1 MIKVLGGKTPRIHP
15 TVFVSEMAYIIG
27 DVEIEEN
34 SSVWPGT
41 VIRADAGFIRI
52 GKNTCIQDNSTIHGD
67 ADVEIG
73 DNVVIGHKVLC
84 HARLVGNSSLL
95 GSGCT
100 VNDGVEIGDGSLIA
114 SGAVLMENVVIPQV
128 LSVLNRGRNWT
139 SSEFAAARGDTKGLT
154 KTRMAKDLII
164 KSEIAPELL
173 LKILPLI
180 PDNL

>member
-1 MIKVLGGKTPRIHP
+1 MIKGLGGKTPRIHP
-15 TVFVSEMAYIIG
+15 TVFVSETAYIIG

-114 SGAVLMENVVIPQV
+114 SGAVLMENVVIPPKSLV
-128 LSVLNRGRNWT
+128 VGIPGKVRGHVKQRHTNLIEAT
-139 SSEFAAARGDTKGLT
+139 GLHYVAKGY
-154 KTRMAKDLII
+154 RY
-164 KSEIAPELL
+164 KSEGGLES
-173 LKILPLI
+173 
-180 PDNL
+180 